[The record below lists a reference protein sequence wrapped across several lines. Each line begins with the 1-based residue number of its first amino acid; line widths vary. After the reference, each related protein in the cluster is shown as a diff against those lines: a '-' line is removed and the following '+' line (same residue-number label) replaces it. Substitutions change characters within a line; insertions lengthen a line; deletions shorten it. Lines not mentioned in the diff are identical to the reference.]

1 MIDVA
6 VALAVHMVGIVWW
19 LGGVAFV
26 TTVVLPRVRRE
37 ADPHAAFQQTERRF
51 APQARVAMLLVGA
64 SGVYLLWRFHAW
76 HWFLLGHYWWLDA
89 MSAYWVFF
97 FFMLFVAEPLGLF
110 GKGHGPRSADLWVRR
125 TLRLHRIL
133 LAVGLVI
140 VGAATAGMSGWG

>member
-6 VALAVHMVGIVWW
+6 VALAVHMAALVWW

-26 TTVVLPRVRRE
+26 TTVVLPRVRE
-37 ADPHAAFQQTERRF
+37 EEHPQAAFQHTERRF
-51 APQARVAMLLVGA
+51 APQARVAMLLVGV

-76 HWFLLGHYWWLDA
+76 HWFAMGRYWWLSA
-89 MSAYWVFF
+89 MSAYWLFF
-97 FFMLFVAEPLGLF
+97 FFMLFVAEPLGVF
-110 GKGHGPRSADLWVRR
+110 GKGGESAPAAQWVRR
-125 TLRLHRIL
+125 TLRLHRLL